1 MDNLS
6 PIRRQYLDV
15 KRRYPHAIV
24 FFRLGDFYE
33 TFDDDAQLCARELDL
48 TLTSKPMGKG
58 LRVPL
63 AGLPYHA
70 VDGYLAKLIAKG
82 YKVALCEQM
91 GDPATSKGLVERRVV
106 RVVTPGT
113 VIESNLLDERANNY
127 LACIAPPKR
136 ARRGA
141 SADGDDVWCGRPGD
155 PSSDAGFAYVDSSTG
170 ELVAGTLSGER
181 AAAELARIRPS
192 EVLLPEGVEPP
203 PWLDAATPVTRIEP
217 LWFDT
222 DLANVTLLEHF
233 RVASAEAFGIAQGSA
248 DVAAIGATL
257 MYLRETQ
264 AASMVMITSLRALA
278 SGEYAGLD
286 GHTMRNLELFAAGPD
301 LRREGSLLAT
311 LDLTSTSMGA
321 RMLRRRIG
329 LPLVDIAA
337 IERRLDAVAYCHESA
352 LRRAK
357 LIEILRDVP
366 DLERLVSRI
375 VAGSAQPRAL
385 VALRRGLEAVASLRG
400 ELVAST
406 EPRAQSAKVGEGDS
420 KEQTASSNE
429 LGGTFDE
436 RIGEIAAR
444 LRPCADVV
452 AAIAQAIDDDPGV
465 TLEAGNVV
473 RPGFSEELDGLRLIT
488 RDVRRFLAE
497 LEAGERERTGIRS
510 LKVGYNRVFGYYIE
524 ISKSNLAGVP
534 EHYERRQ
541 SLVNAERFATPQL
554 REYETQ
560 ILHSKDRAQEMETA
574 ICQQVCA
581 QVSAAAPAILM
592 SGQAIAEMDV
602 AVSLAEAAAR
612 YGYVRPSLDGGG
624 RIDIRDGRHPMV
636 ERSLAAGA
644 FVPNDVDLASDGAQ
658 IVVLTGPNM
667 AGKST
672 YLRMVAVIV
681 LMAQIGSFVP
691 ASAAAIG
698 VVDRIFTRVGAGDD
712 LTSGQ
717 STFMVEMI
725 ETSAILH
732 NATTRSLVILD
743 EIGRGTSTYDGM
755 AIARSVVE
763 YLHNRPDAHPKTL
776 FATHYH
782 ELVELAE
789 HLPRVRNMNVAVA
802 EENGRIVFL
811 RRIVPGGADRSY
823 GVHVAELAG
832 LPKAVIQRAREVL
845 RDLEAESN
853 GPRRLGPEPQLSL
866 FAATPPDDGLRREL
880 ASLDVDAMTPL
891 EALTRLFELRDRA
904 LAIVGSEKR
913 DAGGDR
919 RDA

>member
-1 MDNLS
+1 VENLT

-33 TFDDDAQLCARELDL
+33 TFDDDAELCSRELDL

-63 AGLPYHA
+63 AGIPYHA

-91 GDPATSKGLVERRVV
+91 SDPATTKGIVERKVV

-113 VIESNLLDERANNY
+113 VIENNLLDERANNW
-127 LACIAPPKR
+127 LACIAP
-136 ARRGA
+136 ARRGRRTDA
-141 SADGDDVWCGRPGD
+141 AVDDVWRGECGL
-155 PSSDAGFAYVDSSTG
+155 AYVDVSTG
-170 ELVAGTLSGER
+170 EFVAGALDGER
-181 AAAELARIRPS
+181 TAAELARLRPS
-192 EVLLPEGVEPP
+192 EVLLPEGVDAPR
-203 PWLDAATPVTRIEP
+203 WLDPSLPLTRVEP
-217 LWFDT
+217 LWFDAE
-222 DLANVTLLEHF
+222 LAQVTLVEHF
-233 RVASAEAFGIAQGSA
+233 RAASPESFGIVAGSPA
-248 DVAAIGATL
+248 VAACGAVL

-264 AASMVMITSLRALA
+264 AASVGLITSLRAHRPQ
-278 SGEYAGLD
+278 EYVGLD
-286 GHTMRNLELFAAGPD
+286 GHTMRNLELFSAGLD
-301 LRREGSLLAT
+301 SRREGSLLAT
-311 LDLTSTSMGA
+311 LDITSTSMGS
-321 RMLRRRIG
+321 RLLRRRIG
-329 LPLVDIAA
+329 QPLTEIAA
-337 IERRLDAVAYCHESA
+337 IERRLDAVAWCHESA
-352 LRRAK
+352 LRRGR
-357 LIEILRDVP
+357 LIDPLRGVP
-366 DLERLVSRI
+366 DLERLVARI
-375 VAGSAQPRAL
+375 AAGSAQPREV
-385 VALRRGLEAVASLRG
+385 VALRRGLERVSELRVEVG
-400 ELVAST
+400 AGVE
-406 EPRAQSAKVGEGDS
+406 RADGDVD
-420 KEQTASSNE
+420 A
-429 LGGTFDE
+429 
-436 RIGEIAAR
+436 RIAEIASR

-452 AAIAQAIDDDPGV
+452 AAIAQSIDDEPGA
-465 TLEAGNVV
+465 TIEQGDVV
-473 RPGFSEELDGLRLIT
+473 RPGFSEELDGLRLIS

-524 ISKSNLAGVP
+524 ISKANAAAVP

-541 SLVNAERFATPQL
+541 SLVNAERYATPQL

-560 ILHSKDRAQEMETA
+560 ILHAKDRIHELESS
-574 ICQQVCA
+574 IFRNVCA
-581 QVSAAAPAILM
+581 QVAASAAAIL
-592 SGQAIAEMDV
+592 ATALAVAELDV
-602 AVSLAEAAAR
+602 ACALAEAASR
-612 YGYVRPSLDGGG
+612 YGYARPQLDSSDA
-624 RIDIRDGRHPMV
+624 IEIRDGRHPMV

-644 FVPNDVDLASDGAQ
+644 FVPNDVDLASSDAQ

-681 LMAQIGSFVP
+681 LMAQIGAYVP
-691 ASAAAIG
+691 ASSARIG

-732 NATTRSLVILD
+732 NATARSLVILD

-763 YLHNRPDAHPKTL
+763 YLHNRPDAHAKTL

-802 EENGRIVFL
+802 EEYGRIVFL

-832 LPKAVIQRAREVL
+832 LPKAVVQRAREVL
-845 RDLEAESN
+845 RELEDGAN
-853 GPRRLGPEPQLSL
+853 GDAKRMATTPQLSL
-866 FAATPPDDGLRREL
+866 FASTPPDDGLRRDL
-880 ASLDVDAMTPL
+880 AALDIDAMTPL
-891 EALTRLFELRDRA
+891 EAMTRLYELRERA
-904 LAIVGSEKR
+904 REG
-913 DAGGDR
+913 AGGEKPE
-919 RDA
+919 A

>member
-33 TFDDDAQLCARELDL
+33 TFDGDAELCARELDL

-70 VDGYLAKLIAKG
+70 VDVYLAKLIAKG
-82 YKVALCEQM
+82 YKVALCVQV
-91 GDPATSKGLVERRVV
+91 GDPATSKGLVERKVV

-136 ARRGA
+136 TRRGA
-141 SADGDDVWCGRPGD
+141 SADGDDVWRGRPGD
-155 PSSDAGFAYVDSSTG
+155 ASSDAGFAYVDISTG
-170 ELVAGTLSGER
+170 EFVAGVLSGER

-217 LWFDT
+217 LWFDA

-248 DVAAIGATL
+248 AVAAIGATL

-264 AASMVMITSLRALA
+264 AASISLITSLRAHT

-286 GHTMRNLELFAAGPD
+286 GHTMRNLELFAAGLD

-329 LPLVDIAA
+329 QPLVKLAA

-357 LIEILRDVP
+357 LIEALRHVP

-375 VAGSAQPRAL
+375 VAGSAQPREL
-385 VALRRGLEAVASLRG
+385 IALRRGLEAVADLRAALG
-400 ELVAST
+400 PSAE
-406 EPRAQSAKVGEGDS
+406 RKAQSAE
-420 KEQTASSNE
+420 NE
-429 LGGTFDE
+429 FDA

-444 LRPCADVV
+444 LRPCVDVS
-452 AAIAQAIDDDPGV
+452 AAIACAIAAEPGA
-465 TLEAGNVV
+465 TLEAGDVV
-473 RPGFSEELDGLRLIT
+473 RPGFSEELDSLRLIT
-488 RDVRRFLAE
+488 HDVRRFLAE

-524 ISKSNLAGVP
+524 ISKSNLASAP

-541 SLVNAERFATPQL
+541 SLVNAERFATAQL

-574 ICQQVCA
+574 IFRQVCA
-581 QVSAAAPAILM
+581 QVSDAAPAVLATA
-592 SGQAIAEMDV
+592 GAIAEMDV
-602 AVSLAEAAAR
+602 AVSLAEAAVR
-612 YGYVRPSLDGGG
+612 HGYVRPSLNGGD

-644 FVPNDVDLASDGAQ
+644 FVPNDVDLASNGAQ

-691 ASAAAIG
+691 ASAAAVG

-732 NATTRSLVILD
+732 NATPRSLVILD

-763 YLHNRPDAHPKTL
+763 YLHNRPDAHP
-776 FATHYH
+776 
-782 ELVELAE
+782 
-789 HLPRVRNMNVAVA
+789 
-802 EENGRIVFL
+802 
-811 RRIVPGGADRSY
+811 
-823 GVHVAELAG
+823 
-832 LPKAVIQRAREVL
+832 
-845 RDLEAESN
+845 
-853 GPRRLGPEPQLSL
+853 
-866 FAATPPDDGLRREL
+866 
-880 ASLDVDAMTPL
+880 
-891 EALTRLFELRDRA
+891 
-904 LAIVGSEKR
+904 
-913 DAGGDR
+913 
-919 RDA
+919 